1 MMDCSDYSNIF
12 DYRIICHHLMEV
24 IFRGS
29 GFEAV
34 NIRNLLESNGI
45 EVFVEDELMSY
56 IEPWAVIPI
65 ILRVRDSDLEKANE
79 LLEVLRT

>member
-1 MMDCSDYSNIF
+1 
-12 DYRIICHHLMEV
+12 MEV

>member
-1 MMDCSDYSNIF
+1 
-12 DYRIICHHLMEV
+12 MEV

-34 NIRNLLESNGI
+34 NIRNLLESSGV
-45 EVFVEDELMSY
+45 EVFAENELMSH

-65 ILRVRDSDLEKANE
+65 VLRVKTSDFEKANE
-79 LLEVLRT
+79 LLEVLRK